1 MGETLRD
8 LQKHYVGRAL
18 AIAVVAAF
26 LLMVAGFKPAG
37 KGLVLGA
44 LFSVLN
50 FVLIAELIGR
60 GRTGFGWRLA
70 GVALRMALMAVPLV
84 VAIRQPQFGFWGVVA
99 GLFAVPALILLDA
112 GAGLRVPA
120 AERKIQEG

>member
-1 MGETLRD
+1 MGDTLRD
-8 LQKHYVGRAL
+8 LQKRFAGRAL
-18 AIAVVAAF
+18 AIALVAAF
-26 LLMVAGFKPAG
+26 VLVVAGFKPAG

-60 GRTGFGWRLA
+60 RGPGFGWRLG

-99 GLFAVPALILLDA
+99 GLFAVPAMILLA
-112 GAGLRVPA
+112 QGTGSGKSASR
-120 AERKIQEG
+120 RIQEG